1 MTPLDPYNA
10 RRSLSVGGD
19 YFALDGL
26 DENGIDTIRS
36 KVNGFAQ
43 IRSFDGGIKCIILD
57 EVDGLTLDAQRAL
70 RNTMEEYSEYVR
82 FIL

>member
-26 DENGIDTIRS
+26 DENGI
-36 KVNGFAQ
+36 
-43 IRSFDGGIKCIILD
+43 
-57 EVDGLTLDAQRAL
+57 
-70 RNTMEEYSEYVR
+70 NTS
-82 FIL
+82 